1 MTWWTVDGLSVKP
14 SPSVVR
20 NRQALTMCVNTLG
33 VFCPSCPVTTV
44 CCVTA
49 HACNSLL
56 PPLVHLAGCLLWC
69 GLSQHPL
76 VTMVP
81 VASPWCASLW
91 SLAMVLLNFSS
102 NMVPPLGASY
112 DLQKVRA
119 AHAGATPMWL
129 HPGRSVAKGE
139 ADSWHFSV
147 QAERAEDAG
156 RATESVR
163 STGVGGALYLL
174 YRPTGEPERGG
185 ARVERRERTS
195 WGSRVPVRV

>member
-1 MTWWTVDGLSVKP
+1 
-14 SPSVVR
+14 
-20 NRQALTMCVNTLG
+20 MCVNTLG

-49 HACNSLL
+49 HACNTLL

-69 GLSQHPL
+69 GLSLHPL
-76 VTMVP
+76 VKMVP
-81 VASPWCASLW
+81 VVSPWCASLW
-91 SLAMVLLNFSS
+91 SLATVLLSFSS

-129 HPGRSVAKGE
+129 HPGRSDAKGE

-147 QAERAEDAG
+147 QAERAEAPSMTLNVPG
-156 RATESVR
+156 LNGTRTPSLGSA
-163 STGVGGALYLL
+163 A
-174 YRPTGEPERGG
+174 
-185 ARVERRERTS
+185 ARVNMTNLLTLCVSASDSSLPTARWLISSQSLWLKTFSTASARFF
-195 WGSRVPVRV
+195 